1 MGIKQGHKLIS
12 KNDRQFLKRLGLR
25 IREIRE
31 SKQMRLEDTISEEG
45 IKNYQHFLEIEQGKK
60 NLTTVTL
67 FKVAKTLGVKP
78 SKLIEGLEF

>member
-1 MGIKQGHKLIS
+1 
-12 KNDRQFLKRLGLR
+12 
-25 IREIRE
+25 
-31 SKQMRLEDTISEEG
+31 MRLEDTISEDG

-60 NLTTVTL
+60 NLTTITL

>member
-1 MGIKQGHKLIS
+1 MGVRQGHKLTL
-12 KNDRQFLKRLGLR
+12 KTERQFLKQLGLR
-25 IREIRE
+25 IRGIRE
-31 SKQMRLEDTISEEG
+31 GKQMRLEDTISEDG

-60 NLTTVTL
+60 NLTIITL